1 MANKNNN
8 ALSESGE
15 EHSSE
20 GEGDKSQVIHYVVGL
35 GAHGREEPNP
45 GMGSEWLLRK
55 AMSWGVSRS

>member
-45 GMGSEWLLRK
+45 GMGSEWL
-55 AMSWGVSRS
+55 